1 VTVAGRGDIALNLPG
16 PLLVIG
22 AGKMAS
28 ALLEGWLA
36 LGVDPSMVYA
46 VDPSPAPD
54 VAAAL
59 EAAGVQLNA
68 ASIPAPSV
76 VLLAVKPQM
85 LDAARATLAA
95 HAGAGTLLISV
106 LAGKSIATLEAGLPE
121 GVAVIRTMPN
131 TPAAVGRGVTALIA
145 NTAATEQQKSLA
157 DALLRAV
164 GDVVWLPDENSID
177 ALTAIS
183 GCGPA
188 YVFLL
193 AECLAKA
200 GVEAGLPADMAAHLA
215 RATVTGAGEL
225 LHRSDLEPDVL
236 RRNVTSPGGVTA
248 AALDVLMGPG
258 GFEPLL
264 KQAVERAVARSRELG
279 A

>member
-1 VTVAGRGDIALNLPG
+1 VNLPG

-36 LGVDPSMVYA
+36 LGVDPSAVFA
-46 VDPSPAPD
+46 VDPSPAPE

-59 EAAGVQLNA
+59 EKAGVQLNA

-85 LDAARATLAA
+85 LEAARATLDA
-95 HAGAGTLLISV
+95 HVGPGALLISV

-145 NTAATEQQKSLA
+145 NNAATGEQKALA

-164 GDVVWLPDENSID
+164 GDVVWLDDESSID

-200 GVEAGLPADMAAHLA
+200 GVEAGLPQAMAAHLA

-248 AALDVLMGPG
+248 AALDVLMGPS

-264 KQAVERAVARSRELG
+264 KEAVERAVAKSRELG